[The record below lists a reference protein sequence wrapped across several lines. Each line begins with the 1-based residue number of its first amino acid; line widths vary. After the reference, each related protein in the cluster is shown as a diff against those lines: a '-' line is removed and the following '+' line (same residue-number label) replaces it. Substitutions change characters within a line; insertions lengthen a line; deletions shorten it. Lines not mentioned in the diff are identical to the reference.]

1 VTKTGAAQLQFIGH
15 QTTTA
20 TKEQDKST
28 PDSTRLEAVVAA
40 RCRHEEQEQSGD
52 RRSFT
57 MKKPRKRS
65 AGCDEVQQK
74 KILER
79 KETLISSSVY
89 HVTNDTCMHL
99 RHKGSNIYMYRRG
112 RIYKEPHEKYNNRKD

>member
-1 VTKTGAAQLQFIGH
+1 MTKTGAAQLQFIGH

-57 MKKPRKRS
+57 LKPRKRS
-65 AGCDEVQQK
+65 VGCDEVQKK
-74 KILER
+74 KILGG

>member
-1 VTKTGAAQLQFIGH
+1 MTKTGAAQLQFIGH

-52 RRSFT
+52 RRSF
-57 MKKPRKRS
+57 MMKPRKRS

-74 KILER
+74 KILGR

-89 HVTNDTCMHL
+89 HVTNGTCMHL

-112 RIYKEPHEKYNNRKD
+112 EYIKNPVKKYNNRKD